1 MKRSEKA
8 EIIGQMLDELY
19 PTTPV
24 PLDHTSAYTLLVA
37 VMLSA
42 QTTDKKVNQVTP
54 ALFAAADT
62 PEQMAAL
69 EVEKIQALIREI
81 GLAPTKA
88 KKSAKNGGANCR
100 RWRFAT
106 RLELLGKSRRR
117 GSQNS
122 QCTHGAVVWN
132 PRIPSGYTHPQ
143 IGSTLGIIESEK
155 CRTNRTG
162 PQSVVAKGNLEQATS
177 ANYLLRQRIL
187 PCTQP

>member
-1 MKRSEKA
+1 M
-8 EIIGQMLDELY
+8 
-19 PTTPV
+19 
-24 PLDHTSAYTLLVA
+24 
-37 VMLSA
+37 
-42 QTTDKKVNQVTP
+42 
-54 ALFAAADT
+54 FAAADT

-69 EVEKIQALIREI
+69 EVEKIQMLIREI

-88 KKSAKNGGANCR
+88 KNLRKMAEQIVDAGGLRPDWNY
-100 RWRFAT
+100 
-106 RLELLGKSRRR
+106 LESLAGV
-117 GSQNS
+117 GAQNS

-162 PQSVVAKGNLEQATS
+162 SQSVVAKGNLEQATS

-187 PCTQP
+187 PCTQS